1 MDPIKIVKT
10 QAINKHKKQQL
21 LVNNLLLYSLT
32 TLTCSLFCFS
42 PFWNPLLFSCIK
54 VFLSVSLPQITSL
67 FFTSKFFF
75 IIGNLIVIFL
85 VGESKIFSSCSFSDV
100 YYDEYV
106 SRKRNKEEA
115 KFGKSI
121 EERVDS
127 NVASKSEEDKEGLIE
142 EKLDEDEDG
151 EGFGLPAEEINKRAD
166 DFISRVTKQRR
177 LESYNHYICS
187 RNE

>member
-1 MDPIKIVKT
+1 M
-10 QAINKHKKQQL
+10 
-21 LVNNLLLYSLT
+21 
-32 TLTCSLFCFS
+32 
-42 PFWNPLLFSCIK
+42 
-54 VFLSVSLPQITSL
+54 
-67 FFTSKFFF
+67 
-75 IIGNLIVIFL
+75 
-85 VGESKIFSSCSFSDV
+85 

-166 DFISRVTKQRR
+166 DFIARVTKQRT

-187 RNE
+187 SNE